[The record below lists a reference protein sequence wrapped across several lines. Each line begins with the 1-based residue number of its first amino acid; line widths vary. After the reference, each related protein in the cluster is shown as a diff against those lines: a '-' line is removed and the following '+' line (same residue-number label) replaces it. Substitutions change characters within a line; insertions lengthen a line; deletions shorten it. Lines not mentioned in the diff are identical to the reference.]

1 MYWKKIDIAYEQI
14 NDMKENINFI
24 KPDME
29 KLGIL
34 KEFISFTQEENI
46 IEETLSKLKK
56 LDLLSIRGLK
66 SEKKLFY
73 SSNII
78 FCIDFCR

>member
-56 LDLLSIRGLK
+56 IR
-66 SEKKLFY
+66 SF
-73 SSNII
+73 IH
-78 FCIDFCR
+78 

>member
-1 MYWKKIDIAYEQI
+1 
-14 NDMKENINFI
+14 MKENINFI

-56 LDLLSIRGLK
+56 IR
-66 SEKKLFY
+66 SF
-73 SSNII
+73 IH
-78 FCIDFCR
+78 